1 MVIQRPYPEPETLR
15 SAVMKARF
23 GLRRRLALLSMVE
36 QAASSAQWT
45 LEGLPAAV
53 RVRSSIGSISMLA
66 LLSRVEQTASL
77 AWWTL
82 KELPAAVRVRSS
94 MESFCISVTGASGT
108 STQAFG

>member
-1 MVIQRPYPEPETLR
+1 MPYPESETLR

-23 GLRRRLALLSMVE
+23 GSQRRLALLSMGK
-36 QAASSAQWT
+36 QTASSAQWT

-66 LLSRVEQTASL
+66 LLSMVEQTASL

-82 KELPAAVRVRSS
+82 EELPAAVRVRSS
-94 MESFCISVTGASGT
+94 MESTYIPVTGASGT
-108 STQAFG
+108 STLAFG